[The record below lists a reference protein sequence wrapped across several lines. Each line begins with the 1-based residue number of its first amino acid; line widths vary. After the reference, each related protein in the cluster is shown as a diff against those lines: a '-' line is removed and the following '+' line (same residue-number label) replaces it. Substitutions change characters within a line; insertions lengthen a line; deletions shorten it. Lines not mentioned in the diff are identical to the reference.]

1 MRAGKAEAAAVVA
14 AALFCWLAAVT
25 MHGGL
30 AGFDETVRTNVHAL
44 AAPWLTASVETLTW
58 LGAWGV
64 LALFSGVAAA
74 ILIRAGRSWD
84 AKLLLVTMAGAVVL
98 ENALKFS
105 IQRPRPPPFFG
116 TDPTTYSFPSGHAL
130 FSLCF
135 YGALA
140 VVLSRTGAR
149 VIAWLATVVI
159 VAAIGWTRIYLGV
172 HYPTDVIAGYLVATA
187 WLCTVL
193 AAKAYFTSTARACV
207 DQRPP
212 DQV

>member
-25 MHGGL
+25 MRGGL
-30 AGFDETVRTNVHAL
+30 AGFDETVRANVHAL
-44 AAPWLTASVETLTW
+44 AAPWLTAGVETLTW
-58 LGAWGV
+58 LGALGV

-74 ILIRAGRSWD
+74 ILTRAGRSWD
-84 AKLLLVTMAGAVVL
+84 AKFLLVTMAGAVVL

-105 IQRPRPPPFFG
+105 IQRPRPLPFFG
-116 TDPTTYSFPSGHAL
+116 TDPATYSFPSGHAL

-135 YGALA
+135 YGWIG

-149 VIAWLATVVI
+149 VAAWPATAAI
-159 VAAIGWTRIYLGV
+159 VAAIGGTRIYLGV
-172 HYPTDVIAGYLVATA
+172 HYPTDVIAGYLVAAA
-187 WLCTVL
+187 WLCAVL
-193 AAKAYFTSTARACV
+193 AVKARLTPTGRAGV

-212 DQV
+212 GQA